1 MSTDPTKK
9 KDDHVSTSKALDDE
23 QRVKV
28 LSPGMLV
35 AKRFFRNKLAVAG
48 LVILVAMFLFS
59 FIGGMVSPYNES
71 QVFRK
76 TDHVWKD
83 YAGATYNKSYIFT
96 TANGAEFPAQGQ
108 QKFILATNK
117 GNDSFEANDVTY
129 GLEQK
134 GEDYWAIY
142 SSESVATVLT
152 LKGKS
157 TYKQAGNI
165 EITDEIKEG
174 YEEAVAN
181 DANTFE
187 VDGTTYTIEK
197 AGRENQITISGEV
210 AFATKKVFSAA
221 TNDAEMGFD
230 FQQAAL
236 DAIEVGDASFEYDGA
251 TYELTTTEKETS
263 TEVVKNG
270 EVYATVSNLLV
281 SPQAKGVFLSLSFKE
296 AVEQAIADKASTFT
310 AVNEAG
316 EEETYQL
323 QTKNTQYVVRSQ
335 KATTVNDTYSGPS
348 KKHWLG
354 TDGNGMDMLTRL
366 MYGGRIS
373 LMIGFVV
380 IIIEGIIGILIG
392 GVSGYF
398 GGWVDTILMR
408 VVDVVICIPAMP
420 LYIIIGSVMD
430 YYKIDPRIRIYAL
443 CAILGIVGW
452 PGIARMVRGQI
463 LSLREQE
470 FMVATEATGVRI
482 SRRIFR
488 HLIPNV
494 IPQLIVIATMG
505 LGDVILMEAT
515 LSFLG
520 IGVKFPYASWGN
532 IVNAVNDVYVLT
544 NFWFVWIPAGFLI
557 LLTVLGFNFVGDG
570 LRDAFDPKMKR

>member
-1 MSTDPTKK
+1 MS
-9 KDDHVSTSKALDDE
+9 DDANKTVTALDDE
-23 QRVKV
+23 RRVKV
-28 LSPGMLV
+28 LSPGQLV
-35 AKRFFRNKLAVAG
+35 AKRFFRNKLAMAG
-48 LVILVAMFLFS
+48 LIILIVMFIFS
-59 FIGGMVSPYNES
+59 FIGGMVSPYQES

-76 TDHVWKD
+76 TEAAWKD
-83 YAGATYNKSYIFT
+83 YAGAAYNDSYQFRAADGVT
-96 TANGAEFPAQGQ
+96 FPVSAQ
-108 QKFILATNK
+108 QKFILAVNK
-117 GNDSFEANDVTY
+117 GEESFEADGVTY
-129 GLEQK
+129 MLELR
-134 GEDYWAIY
+134 GEEYYTVLAQTP
-142 SSESVATVLT
+142 VATVLT

-157 TYKQAGNI
+157 TFKKMDGATLSDAAKKAF
-165 EITDEIKEG
+165 ETAVKAEKDSF
-174 YEEAVAN
+174 EA
-181 DANTFE
+181 
-187 VDGTTYTIEK
+187 DGTTYFITK
-197 AGRENQITISGEV
+197 SGREQTISCGGEV
-210 AFATKKVFSAA
+210 AIASKVAFNAP
-221 TNDAEMGFD
+221 TAENELTYSFEA
-230 FQQAAL
+230 AAL
-236 DAIEVGDASFEYDGA
+236 TALADGKASFTEDGKTYDLNLLESGA
-251 TYELTTTEKETS
+251 AEISE
-263 TEVVKNG
+263 NG
-270 EVYATVSNLLV
+270 TLVATVSRLIV
-281 SPQAKGVFLSLSFKE
+281 SPQVSGTFLPLEFKE
-296 AVEQAIADKASTFT
+296 AVEQAIEEKADSFT
-310 AVNEAG
+310 VEDSSG
-316 EEETYQL
+316 EVTYQL
-323 QTKNTQYVVRSQ
+323 QNKNQQYVIRVQ
-335 KATTVNDTYSGPS
+335 KETTVNDTYHAPTRA
-348 KKHWLG
+348 HWLG

-380 IIIEGIIGILIG
+380 IIIEIVLGVIVG
-392 GVSGYF
+392 GCSGYF

-420 LYIIIGSVMD
+420 LYIIIGSIMD
-430 YYKIDPRIRIYAL
+430 YYKVDPRLRIYAL
-443 CAILGIVGW
+443 CAILGLIGW

-470 FMVATEATGVRI
+470 FMIATEATGVRV

-557 LLTVLGFNFVGDG
+557 LITVLGFNFVGDG